1 MYSHVY
7 VLVFQAACGSIL
19 HTGIVKGGRDV
30 VMFLSHSGNTEEC
43 VRAAYHLGARGVC
56 TITITGGR
64 GELYMNAGSYRL
76 TT

>member
-1 MYSHVY
+1 MWLSV
-7 VLVFQAACGSIL
+7 L

-56 TITITGGR
+56 TIIITGGR
-64 GELYMNAGSYRL
+64 GELYIIIII
-76 TT
+76 